1 MLTFLDLSVIAI
13 YGAVLMG
20 VALYVLERRQITKLI
35 AKIISLPVTALN
47 GGRLV
52 LL

>member
-20 VALYVLERRQITKLI
+20 VALMFPERQQITKLI
-35 AKIISLPVTALN
+35 VKIISLPVTA
-47 GGRLV
+47 
-52 LL
+52 

>member
-20 VALYVLERRQITKLI
+20 VALYVSRAPADHEARRW
-35 AKIISLPVTALN
+35 VGHCNALRSA
-47 GGRLV
+47 GSRHSRH
-52 LL
+52 